1 MDSNDA
7 VLIATMQHRRRT
19 LEGALVRSGW
29 QPTVYSDVAAA
40 LEHLRT
46 KPYGAVFCDEYL
58 RGASAG
64 GFLVWSRRIAPK
76 APFYVIAVTGE
87 EAALGT
93 HHSPE
98 GVLAFPPDDAKFPRP
113 LKASRWDAP
122 APESRDLP
130 LEGRTG
136 LVRLSDLI
144 EMLAL
149 TAASGVIALGGGL
162 IGRAYLREGQLEHV
176 VSIHEDVETS
186 GVRGLARLL
195 DLDDVEFQVLPYRAP
210 SRRTLHV
217 PTAAALTD
225 AARLIDEQ
233 RRDAA
238 LLDAVRAGCSDT
250 TGVAV
255 GYPLSEQPSD
265 SRGEGQSAFTLGVQL
280 FDAIKHPAGQVSHLA
295 LESERHAVAAVRF
308 GEGRVLAA
316 LAPRGRSMVLLSA
329 LSKAIKQ
336 YGR

>member
-1 MDSNDA
+1 MDTNA
-7 VLIATMQHRRRT
+7 VLIATMHHRRSA
-19 LEGALVRSGW
+19 LERALVSAGW
-29 QPTVYSDVAAA
+29 QPTVYQDAAAA

-64 GFLVWSRRIAPK
+64 GFLAWSRRIAPDV
-76 APFYVIAVTGE
+76 PFYVIAVTGD

-93 HHSPE
+93 HHRPE
-98 GVLAFPPDDAKFPRP
+98 GVLAFPPDEATFPRP
-113 LKASRWDAP
+113 KRPSRWDAP
-122 APESRDLP
+122 AAASRDLP
-130 LEGRTG
+130 LEGRTS

-149 TAASGVIALGGGL
+149 SAASSVIALGGGL
-162 IGRAYLREGQLEHV
+162 IGRAYLREGRLEHV
-176 VSIHEDVETS
+176 VSMHDDVETS

-217 PTAAALTD
+217 PTTAALTD
-225 AARLIDEQ
+225 AARLVDEQ

-265 SRGEGQSAFTLGVQL
+265 SRGEGQTAFTLGAQL
-280 FDAIKHPAGQVSHLA
+280 LDAVKQPAGQVSHLA

-308 GEGRVLAA
+308 GENRLLAA

>member
-1 MDSNDA
+1 MDTSA
-7 VLIATMQHRRRT
+7 VLIATMHHRRST
-19 LEGALVRSGW
+19 LERALTQAGW
-29 QPTVYSDVAAA
+29 QLTVYENVAAA

-64 GFLVWSRRIAPK
+64 GFLAWSRRIAPDV
-76 APFYVIAVTGE
+76 PFYVIAVTGA

-93 HHSPE
+93 NHLPE
-98 GVLAFPPDDAKFPRP
+98 AVLAFPPDEATLPRP
-113 LKASRWDAP
+113 KKPSRWDAP
-122 APESRDLP
+122 AAESRDLP
-130 LEGRTG
+130 LEGRTS

-149 TAASGVIALGGGL
+149 TAASSVIALGGGL

-176 VSIHEDVETS
+176 VSMHADIETS

-238 LLDAVRAGCSDT
+238 LLDAVLAGCSDT

-255 GYPLSEQPSD
+255 GYPLSEQSSD

-280 FDAIKHPAGQVSHLA
+280 LDAVKQPAGRVSHLA

-308 GEGRVLAA
+308 GEDRLLAA
-316 LAPRGRSMVLLSA
+316 LAPRGRSMVLLTA

-336 YGR
+336 HGR

>member
-1 MDSNDA
+1 MDTDA
-7 VLIATMQHRRRT
+7 VLIATMHHRRSA
-19 LEGALVRSGW
+19 LERAIERAGW
-29 QPTVYSDVAAA
+29 QPIVYSDVAAA

-46 KPYGAVFCDEYL
+46 KPYAAVFCDEYL

-64 GFLVWSRRIAPK
+64 GFLAWSRRIAPDV
-76 APFYVIAVTGE
+76 PFYVIAVTGD

-93 HHSPE
+93 HHRPD
-98 GVLAFPPDDAKFPRP
+98 GVLAFPPDDKAFPRP

-122 APESRDLP
+122 AAESRELP

-149 TAASGVIALGGGL
+149 TAASSVIALGGGL
-162 IGRAYLREGQLEHV
+162 IGRVYLSEGQLEHV
-176 VSIHEDVETS
+176 VSVHGDVETS

-195 DLDDVEFQVLPYRAP
+195 DLDDVAFQVLPYRAP

-217 PTAAALTD
+217 PTAVALTD

-233 RRDAA
+233 GRDAA
-238 LLDAVRAGCSDT
+238 LLEAVRAGCSDT

-255 GYPLSEQPSD
+255 GYPLSEQPAD
-265 SRGEGQSAFTLGVQL
+265 SRGEGQTAFTLGVQL
-280 FDAIKHPAGQVSHLA
+280 LDAVKRPAGQVSHLA
-295 LESERHAVAAVRF
+295 LESERYAVAAVRF
-308 GEGRVLAA
+308 GDDRLLAA

-336 YGR
+336 HGR